1 MWPSLET
8 ATWLFDAA
16 NIVLVVSLV
25 FGVASTAIVVWMG
38 GVKEAYLNSELANTN
53 ERAAKAEQQT
63 AEARLQLELLRKQAR
78 PRHITQ
84 AQQGAIAGKLSGF
97 NNQMVA
103 LGVNPSTNE
112 NEWLVRWLGAAFSMA
127 GWKVEIHTGDAARNR
142 FVPDGILV
150 QSTRHPHSITVAKK
164 VEEALN
170 AEGLVTSAAPLLDVD
185 LPPPSDMSDPRSF
198 RLLVIVGDKPVIPQI
213 EPVK

>member
-16 NIVLVVSLV
+16 NTILVVSLV

-38 GVKEAYLNSELANTN
+38 GVKEAYLKSELANTN

-63 AEARLQLELLRKQAR
+63 AEARLQLEQLRKQAL

-127 GWKVEIHTGDAARNR
+127 GWKVEMNTGDAARNR

-150 QSTRHPHSITVAKK
+150 QSTRHPHSITVAEK
-164 VEEALN
+164 VAEALN
-170 AEGLVTSAAPLLDVD
+170 AEGLFTSAAPILDLD
-185 LPPPSDMSDPRSF
+185 LPPPGDMSDPRSF

-213 EPVK
+213 ERVK